1 MDDSSKIKPYIAH
14 LDGELKKLAKGIEQ
28 FTSKSLDEQLLEKK
42 SEREKLDLTNRYAY
56 VLSSLLFAYM
66 KLLGVKDITP
76 IKQELDRVKRYMN
89 LAKQLD
95 QKNEGKTQHKKDEQE
110 RAKKLIN
117 SALDGRALTPAIS
130 KVNFEGK
137 HTRFEDQPVVSP
149 EDREKLSQERQKQ
162 VPENKRSKG
171 GSPRGRVS
179 KKGRK

>member
-14 LDGELKKLAKGIEQ
+14 LDGQLKKLAKGVEL
-28 FTSKSLDEQLLEKK
+28 FTSKSLDEQLLEMKT
-42 SEREKLDLTNRYAY
+42 EREKLDLTNRYAY

-66 KLLGVKDITP
+66 KLLDVKDLAP

-95 QKNEGKTQHKKDEQE
+95 QKNEGETLHRKEEQE

-117 SALDGRALTPAIS
+117 SALDGRTSGPAIS

-137 HTRFEDQPVVSP
+137 HTRFKDHLVDSP
-149 EDREKLSQERQKQ
+149 EDRGKLSQELQKQ
-162 VPENKRSKG
+162 VLESKRSKTNKPKG
-171 GSPRGRVS
+171 GVS
-179 KKGRK
+179 KKGKK